1 MVVMEFVS
9 LGRDVEIGANSY
21 LIRSRNRSIV
31 LDSGMHPKK
40 EGLES
45 IPDFTR
51 VPEGSVS
58 SVILTHAHQDHVGA
72 LPMLTRREPK
82 ARVFM
87 TAATARIADVM
98 LHNSA
103 NVMIRQKEER
113 GLEPLFT
120 HKAVETC
127 RTSWQP
133 CKFSKVHD
141 FEGEHAKFGDG
152 DSFEFLPAGHILGAA
167 GVRMRIDGRTI
178 FYTGDVNFENQ
189 TLIRGADFPE
199 DGIDVLIM
207 ETTRG
212 DSPTPP
218 GFSRAK
224 EEERLAESIREAFSR
239 GAAVTIPVFA
249 LGKTQELLG
258 MIWKMRMRG
267 DLPPNPLY
275 VGGLSTKLTTIYD
288 QFMGDV
294 QRQHQDLALLQELAP
309 YVLAGNDVST
319 AAVRK
324 RCLYAISSGMMTEHT
339 VSNIFARKVIGDPN
353 QSLFFVGYSDPDSPA
368 GKIRAASP
376 GDPIALD
383 ASHPPI
389 PLRCQVKE
397 FNFSAHASRESLLNY
412 AVALR
417 PKKILLVHGDR
428 PAIEWFHMKLYRE
441 LPDTEV
447 IIPEPGKK
455 VSLN

>member
-1 MVVMEFVS
+1 MEFMN

-21 LIRSRNRSIV
+21 WIRSKNRSVI
-31 LDSGMHPKK
+31 LDVGMHPKR
-40 EGLES
+40 EGLDAT
-45 IPDFTR
+45 PDFSR
-51 VPEGSVS
+51 VPDGSVS
-58 SVILTHAHQDHVGA
+58 SIIVTHSHQDHVGG
-72 LPMLTRREPK
+72 LPLLTRREPK
-82 ARVFM
+82 AKVFM

-98 LHNSA
+98 LHNSV
-103 NVMIRQKEER
+103 NVMLRQKEER

-120 HKAVETC
+120 HRGVELS
-127 RTSWQP
+127 RAAWQP
-133 CKFSKVHD
+133 CRFGKPHD
-141 FEGEHAKFGDG
+141 FNGERTEFDDG

-167 GVRMRIDGRTI
+167 GVRMRLDGRTI

-199 DGIDVLIM
+199 DGVDVLIM
-207 ETTRG
+207 EATRG
-212 DSPTPP
+212 DSPTPT

-224 EEERLAESIREAFSR
+224 EEERLAEAIRESFAR

-249 LGKTQELLG
+249 LGKTQEVLG

-267 DLPPNPLY
+267 DLPQNPLY
-275 VGGLSTKLTTIYD
+275 VGGLSTKLTMIYD
-288 QFMGDV
+288 QFMGDI
-294 QRQHQDLALLQELAP
+294 QRQHQELSLLQELAP

-319 AAVRK
+319 TAVRK

-376 GDPIALD
+376 GDSISLD
-383 ASHPPI
+383 ANHPPI
-389 PLRCQVKE
+389 PLRCDVKE

-417 PKKILLVHGDR
+417 PQKILLVHGDR

-441 LPDTEV
+441 LPETEV

-455 VSLN
+455 ISLS